1 MFRLLL
7 ISILILLLIGFVVR
21 HLGGYLLSLWM
32 RHMARRMGVDLN
44 QRTAKKQAAHEAPPE
59 APKKV
64 IPNGVGE
71 YVEYE
76 DIT

>member
-1 MFRLLL
+1 MARFLL
-7 ISILILLLIGFVVR
+7 ILVLIILLIRLVAR
-21 HLGGYLLSLWM
+21 PLGGYLLRLWM
-32 RHMARRMGVDLN
+32 RHLARRMGADLN
-44 QRTAKKQAAHEAPPE
+44 QHTAKKQAAHEAPPE

-76 DIT
+76 DLT